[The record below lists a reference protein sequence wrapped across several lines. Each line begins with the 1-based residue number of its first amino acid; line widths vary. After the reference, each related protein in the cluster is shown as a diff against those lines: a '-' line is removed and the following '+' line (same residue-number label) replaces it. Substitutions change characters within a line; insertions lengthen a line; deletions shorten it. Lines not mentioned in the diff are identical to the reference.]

1 MKRAICVLLLSSIWM
16 SMSTSA
22 SASFIIKL
30 DQNIN
35 PTTQTVVRDNTAL
48 PYLTATFS
56 TFATDT
62 VRLELDASN
71 LIASEYVFVWL
82 FNSATAI
89 QSITQI
95 TYPGVTFTE
104 TGVSKSW
111 KYSADSEDGGTQIK
125 AGNFDLSMT
134 FAVSNSDTRLD
145 GTNAKTY
152 VFELKGTGL
161 TEMSFNALSA
171 NKPNP
176 AGSLGGWLSAAD
188 IRGISTTDPQ
198 NLSGDGSG
206 SVGGKLGTITTQGD
220 IVPEPTSLA
229 LAGFA
234 GIGMAVGAIR
244 RRWQQKQAD

>member
-1 MKRAICVLLLSSIWM
+1 M
-16 SMSTSA
+16 
-22 SASFIIKL
+22 ASFIIKL

-56 TFATDT
+56 NFGVDT
-62 VRLELDASN
+62 VRLQLDASN
-71 LIASEYVFVWL
+71 LISSEYVFVWL

-104 TGVSKSW
+104 TGTNKSW
-111 KYSADSEDGGTQIK
+111 NYSADSEDGGNQIK
-125 AGNFDLSMT
+125 AGNFDLSLT
-134 FAVSNSDTRLD
+134 FSVSNTNDRLD

-161 TEMSFNALSA
+161 TEMSFNSLSTT
-171 NKPNP
+171 KPAPN
-176 AGSLGGWLSAAD
+176 GSVGGWLSAAD

-198 NLSGDGSG
+198 NLTGDGSA
-206 SVGGKLGTITTQGD
+206 SVGGKLGTNGGGQGGGD
-220 IVPEPTSLA
+220 VVPEPTSLA

-244 RRWQQKQAD
+244 RRRLQKSQAA